1 MDGRIDQ
8 LDDRLDRIEN
18 KLDKLSDI
26 QGQIQLDVA
35 EHIRRTALAE
45 ANIDKITE
53 ALQPVRKHVTIV
65 ETVVIG
71 TAWVVGVIGAIATVY
86 SAFK

>member
-8 LDDRLDRIEN
+8 LDERLDRIES

-26 QGQIQLDVA
+26 QTTIQLDVA

-53 ALQPVRKHVTIV
+53 ALQPVRTHVT
-65 ETVVIG
+65 TVQAVVTA
-71 TAWVVGVIGAIATVY
+71 TAWVVGIIAAIATVY
-86 SAFK
+86 SSLK

>member
-8 LDDRLDRIEN
+8 LDERLDRIES
-18 KLDKLSDI
+18 KLDKLSDVQVNI
-26 QGQIQLDVA
+26 QVDVA

-53 ALQPVRKHVTIV
+53 ALQPVRTHVTV
-65 ETVVIG
+65 VQTVVTA
-71 TAWVVGVIGAIATVY
+71 TAWVVGIVAAIATVY
-86 SAFK
+86 SAIK

>member
-8 LDDRLDRIEN
+8 LDDRLDRIES

-26 QGQIQLDVA
+26 QGQIQVDVA
-35 EHIRRTALAE
+35 EHIRRTAIAE
-45 ANIDKITE
+45 DNIEKLSE

-65 ETVVIG
+65 ETVVVAF
-71 TAWVVGVIGAIATVY
+71 AWIVGIIGAIATVY

>member
-26 QGQIQLDVA
+26 QGQIQVDVA

-53 ALQPVRKHVTIV
+53 ALQPVKKHVTMV
-65 ETVVIG
+65 ETVVIAF
-71 TAWVVGVIGAIATVY
+71 AWIIGIIGAVATVY
-86 SAFK
+86 GAFK